1 MGAERRTFLKE
12 NIENFPFPAIDVLPK
27 RQRQRAVKLSSQLE
41 TASSKPWKA
50 INDFIFN
57 LYGMDEYD
65 RQVVKDTLEVAEPFK
80 KAKDRANAPPL
91 ETERNA
97 FYIELQRLLAPSFN
111 ITHETVSIDEVEIAG
126 QDILSPWLF
135 FAVSSPA
142 TSASLTQS
150 TQKRLI
156 SQITKAANKT
166 GCSRVVVREKG
177 RLLVGIIGQYR
188 YWTLSRARLCALDIL
203 RHHLDAFPMR
213 KS

>member
-1 MGAERRTFLKE
+1 MGAERRTFLKG
-12 NIENFPFPAIDVLPK
+12 NIENFSFPTIDVLPK
-27 RQRQRAVKLSSQLE
+27 RLRQRAVKLSCQLE
-41 TASSKPWKA
+41 TAPKKPWKE
-50 INDFIFN
+50 INDFIFD
-57 LYGMDEYD
+57 LYGLDEYD

-80 KAKDRANAPPL
+80 EAKDRANAPPL

-97 FYIELQRLLAPSFN
+97 FYMELQGLLAPSFD
-111 ITHETVSIDEVEIAG
+111 ITHETVSIDEVEIAR
-126 QDILSPWLF
+126 QDILSPWHF
-135 FAVSSPA
+135 FAVSLPA

-156 SQITKAANKT
+156 SQITKEANKT
-166 GCSRVVVREKG
+166 GCSRVVVSETG